1 VAVSSPGPAYPD
13 RGPGE
18 VTARAE
24 SARRV
29 PGPGRCGLCPR
40 LGKVNRL
47 DNQRGLC
54 AIGRQAVVASHFA
67 GVSKNHAMNTAKAS
81 TLLDAL
87 LSHRGERVGR

>member
-1 VAVSSPGPAYPD
+1 MAVSSPGSAYPD

-29 PGPGRCGLCPR
+29 PGPGRGLGRR
-40 LGKVNRL
+40 LGTINRL
-47 DNQRGLC
+47 GNQRSLC